1 MASHIFEPWKLN
13 PTYYL
18 GILGPHARLMG
29 PHLKSTSDHKIHD
42 RLSKRREVRK
52 TSFHLFSQT
61 VLVFFQPTVVLLYQ
75 DLHGRHV
82 RSHEISLQ
90 ERDFVKVVWRQG
102 NVEREASMLIPV
114 PEPTGGCIIV
124 GAGKSRDLLH
134 NFKPHFWL
142 EVEWLKFALIIFSF
156 CNRIDIIYFRDNSIP

>member
-1 MASHIFEPWKLN
+1 M
-13 PTYYL
+13 
-18 GILGPHARLMG
+18 
-29 PHLKSTSDHKIHD
+29 
-42 RLSKRREVRK
+42 
-52 TSFHLFSQT
+52 
-61 VLVFFQPTVVLLYQ
+61 VLLYQ

-124 GAGKSRDLLH
+124 GAGKSRELAH
-134 NFKPHFWL
+134 NRASSVFVTELNLFVSETIVYHSGTYYHAIAPGRGAAYHR
-142 EVEWLKFALIIFSF
+142 S
-156 CNRIDIIYFRDNSIP
+156 RS

>member
-1 MASHIFEPWKLN
+1 MTSHIFEQN
-13 PTYYL
+13 PTQSHL
-18 GILGPHARLMG
+18 GILGPHARPMG
-29 PHLKSTSDHKIHD
+29 PHLKSTSDHKM
-42 RLSKRREVRK
+42 RK
-52 TSFHLFSQT
+52 TSFHLFSHT
-61 VLVFFQPTVVLLYQ
+61 DLVFFQPTVVLLYQ

-124 GAGKSRDLLH
+124 GAGKSRKL
-134 NFKPHFWL
+134 
-142 EVEWLKFALIIFSF
+142 VIA
-156 CNRIDIIYFRDNSIP
+156 